1 MNKTTVLF
9 PGGFKPITGAHL
21 ALAQRYANSS
31 NVERVIMLI
40 GPKERDGV
48 SRADSDE
55 IFRLINNNSKIELR
69 ATDFNSPIMAA
80 YEFLFALPEGD
91 HGTYA
96 MAASRK
102 GDDYARTL
110 SFAGNVEKYKTIGDK
125 KGRKI
130 PAGVEV
136 NPLEIDVDP
145 LTYSNGEPISA
156 STIRQ
161 AIANND
167 YETFAASYP
176 GAKEAVIKN
185 IWQMLTGVQESIFS
199 KSWWSNQ
206 LAEDVDEVAEGYQT
220 TKMAKSHNKKIKKLR
235 KHLDRSRGEE
245 FTYDFANFGKT
256 VFGAPLYEN
265 YITRDELKSIEP
277 TVDRFFKRFGIDVD
291 FQGYATH
298 FIDRLNDPRNEG
310 TITLDD
316 LENLFLDLSSEYG
329 EEIVQQFQQR
339 NPSAVTSDYQFD
351 VPIHMPFQL
360 RFDQSLGQIKLIPR
374 TVKAQRRPW
383 RSNNPSDK
391 IYTIENVLT
400 EGGAAGHMNHP
411 YDSHGLTFN
420 DMKEI
425 VSRALEGRLDME
437 EAVTEK
443 TDGQNIQVTWKN
455 GRPGFA
461 RGIKTRINPL
471 TPDEIVAE
479 FEAKYQK
486 SVEAN
491 GVKGAEGYKLVVDA
505 FRATAEDLTA
515 SLSKLSPE
523 TLMRIF
529 KNGKVF
535 ANMEIIYPA
544 TTNVIAYEQAVLQFH
559 NLVEYD
565 DKGKVIETDLT
576 GGTML
581 QQVIQD
587 ANAHMQKTFSF
598 IPPNKLKLGRIE
610 DFEDQQAAFFA
621 EIDSLKDQFGLKETD
636 RVSEYHRAWWKDV
649 VREKAYQLDYAIPED
664 VLEILTNRWAFNDKS
679 TRINNVVK
687 MIDNESFATWVSA
700 FDKKDFKAYQK
711 QNIEPFESIF
721 LKLGAVV
728 LKNIKNYLA
737 ASPDK
742 AVRQIKKDLM
752 SLIKDLQTS
761 DNPDT
766 LKKLETQLRKIERMG
781 GFDTIV
787 PIEGIVFTYG
797 GNTYKLTGSF
807 APVNQILGV
816 LKYAR

>member
-9 PGGFKPITGAHL
+9 PGGFKPLTGAHI
-21 ALAQRYANSS
+21 ALAQRYAESP

-48 SRADSDE
+48 SREDSIE
-55 IFRLINNNSKIELR
+55 IFKLLNNNSNIYIQS
-69 ATDFNSPIMAA
+69 TDFNSPIMAA
-80 YEFLFALPEGD
+80 YEYLFALPPD
-91 HGTYA
+91 HQGTYA
-96 MAASRK
+96 MAASQK

-110 SFAGNVEKYKTIGDK
+110 SFGSNVEKYKTVGDK
-125 KGRKI
+125 NGRKI
-130 PAGVEV
+130 ATGVEV
-136 NPLEIDVDP
+136 NPLEINVDP
-145 LTYSNGEPISA
+145 LAYGGGEPISA
-156 STIRQ
+156 STVRQ
-161 AIANND
+161 AIANDD
-167 YETFAASYP
+167 YETFASSYP
-176 GAKEAVIKN
+176 GAREAIIKN
-185 IWQMLTGVQESIFS
+185 IWQMLKGMQESLFS
-199 KSWWSNQ
+199 KDWWGKQ
-206 LAEDVDEVAEGYQT
+206 LAEDVDEVVEGYQT
-220 TKMAKSHNKKIKKLR
+220 PKLAKAHDKKIKKLR
-235 KHLDRSRGEE
+235 KFLDNTKDE
-245 FTYDFANFGKT
+245 FVYDFGNFGKT
-256 VFGAPLYEN
+256 VFGAPYESV
-265 YITRDELKSIEP
+265 I
-277 TVDRFFKRFGIDVD
+277 
-291 FQGYATH
+291 
-298 FIDRLNDPRNEG
+298 
-310 TITLDD
+310 
-316 LENLFLDLSSEYG
+316 
-329 EEIVQQFQQR
+329 
-339 NPSAVTSDYQFD
+339 
-351 VPIHMPFQL
+351 
-360 RFDQSLGQIKLIPR
+360 
-374 TVKAQRRPW
+374 
-383 RSNNPSDK
+383 
-391 IYTIENVLT
+391 T

-425 VSRALEGRLDME
+425 VSRALEGRLDIE

-461 RGIKTRINPL
+461 RGIKTRKQPL
-471 TPDEIVAE
+471 TPDELNAE
-479 FEAKYQK
+479 FQVKYQK
-486 SVEAN
+486 SIDAN
-491 GVKGAEGYKLVVDA
+491 GKEGAAGYKLVVDA
-505 FRATAEDLTA
+505 FQATTEDLTA
-515 SLSKLSPE
+515 ALSKLSPE
-523 TLMRIF
+523 TLQRIF
-529 KNGKVF
+529 KNGRVF

-565 DKGKVIETDLT
+565 ENGRVVETDVT

-587 ANAHMQKTFSF
+587 ANAHMQNTFSF
-598 IPPNKLKLGRIE
+598 IPPNKLKMGRIE
-610 DFEDQQAAFFA
+610 DFEDQQSAFFA
-621 EIDSLKDQFGLKETD
+621 EIDGLQNQFGLKETD
-636 RVSEYHRAWWKDV
+636 QVSEYHRAWWKDV
-649 VREKAYQLDYAIPED
+649 VREKAYQLDYAIPQE

-687 MIDNESFATWVSA
+687 MIDNESFSEWVSA
-700 FDKKDFKAYQK
+700 FDKKDFKSYQK

-728 LKNIKNYLA
+728 LKNITNYLA

-742 AVRQIKKDLM
+742 AVKQIKSDLM

-766 LKKLETQLRKIERMG
+766 LKKLETQLKKIERMG

>member
-80 YEFLFALPEGD
+80 YEFLFALPED
-91 HGTYA
+91 DTGTYA
-96 MAASRK
+96 MAASKK

-110 SFAGNVEKYKTIGDK
+110 SFAGNVEKYKTVGDK

-145 LTYSNGEPISA
+145 LAYSTGEPISA
-156 STIRQ
+156 STVRQ

-176 GAKEAVIKN
+176 GTKDAVLKN
-185 IWQMLTGVQESIFS
+185 IWQMLTGVQESMFS
-199 KSWWSNQ
+199 KSWWGNQ
-206 LAEDVDEVAEGYQT
+206 LAEDVDEVAEGYQS
-220 TKMAKSHNKKIKKLR
+220 TKMAKAHDKKIKKLR
-235 KHLDRSRGEE
+235 KHLDSTRGEE
-245 FTYDFANFGKT
+245 FVYDFGNFSKT
-256 VFGAPLYEN
+256 IFGAPLYE
-265 YITRDELKSIEP
+265 
-277 TVDRFFKRFGIDVD
+277 
-291 FQGYATH
+291 
-298 FIDRLNDPRNEG
+298 
-310 TITLDD
+310 TL
-316 LENLFLDLSSEYG
+316 
-329 EEIVQQFQQR
+329 
-339 NPSAVTSDYQFD
+339 
-351 VPIHMPFQL
+351 
-360 RFDQSLGQIKLIPR
+360 
-374 TVKAQRRPW
+374 
-383 RSNNPSDK
+383 
-391 IYTIENVLT
+391 LT

-455 GRPGFA
+455 GQPGFA
-461 RGIKTRINPL
+461 RGIKTRLNPL

-491 GVKGAEGYKLVVDA
+491 GVEGAQGYKLVVDA

-565 DKGKVIETDLT
+565 DKGKVIETDVT

-581 QQVIQD
+581 QRVIQD

-598 IPPNKLKLGRIE
+598 IPPNKLKSGRIE

-621 EIDSLKDQFGLKETD
+621 EIDSLKNQFGLKETD

-649 VREKAYQLDYAIPED
+649 IREKAYQLDYAIPED

-687 MIDNESFATWVSA
+687 MIENESFADWTSA
-700 FDKKDFKAYQK
+700 FDKKDFRAYQK

-728 LKNIKNYLA
+728 LKNIKNFLA

-742 AVRQIKKDLM
+742 AVKQIKKDLM
-752 SLIKDLQTS
+752 LLIKDLQTS

-766 LKKLETQLRKIERMG
+766 LQKLETQLKKIERMG

>member
-80 YEFLFALPEGD
+80 YEFLFALPED
-91 HGTYA
+91 DMGTYA

-136 NPLEIDVDP
+136 NPLEINVDP

-176 GAKEAVIKN
+176 GTKDVILKN
-185 IWQMLTGVQESIFS
+185 IWQMLTGVQEAMFS
-199 KSWWSNQ
+199 KSWWGNQ
-206 LAEDVDEVAEGYQT
+206 LAEDIDEVVEGYQT
-220 TKMAKSHNKKIKKLR
+220 PKMARAHDKKIKKLR

-245 FTYDFANFGKT
+245 FVYDFANFGKT
-256 VFGAPLYEN
+256 VFGAPLHEN

-298 FIDRLNDPRNEG
+298 FMDRLNDPRNEG

-329 EEIVQQFQQR
+329 EEIVQQVMR
-339 NPSAVTSDYQFD
+339 GNPSAVTSDYQFD

-360 RFDQSLGQIKLIPR
+360 HFDQSLGQIKLIPR
-374 TVKAQRRPW
+374 TVKSQRRPW

-455 GRPGFA
+455 GQPGFA
-461 RGIKTRINPL
+461 RGIKTRKDPL
-471 TPDEIVAE
+471 TPTEIVAE

-515 SLSKLSPE
+515 SLSKLSSE

-565 DKGKVIETDLT
+565 ENGKVVETDIT

-581 QQVIQD
+581 QQVIRD

-610 DFEDQQAAFFA
+610 NFEDQQAAFFT
-621 EIDSLKDQFGLKETD
+621 EIDSLKNQFGLKDTD

-649 VREKAYQLDYAIPED
+649 VQSKANQLDYNIPQD

-766 LKKLETQLRKIERMG
+766 LKKLETQLKKIERMG

>member
-69 ATDFNSPIMAA
+69 STDFNSPIMAA
-80 YEFLFALPEGD
+80 YEFLFALPQD
-91 HGTYA
+91 DTGTYA
-96 MAASRK
+96 MAASKK

-110 SFAGNVEKYKTIGDK
+110 SFAGNVEKYKTVGDK

-130 PAGVEV
+130 PAGIEV

-145 LTYSNGEPISA
+145 LTYSTGEPISA

-161 AIANND
+161 AITNND

-176 GAKEAVIKN
+176 GTKDAVLKN
-185 IWQMLTGVQESIFS
+185 IWQMLTGVQESMFS
-199 KSWWSNQ
+199 KSWWGNQ
-206 LAEDVDEVAEGYQT
+206 LSEDVDEVAEGYQT
-220 TKMAKSHNKKIKKLR
+220 TKMAKSHDKKIKKLR

-265 YITRDELKSIEP
+265 YITRSELSSIESMA
-277 TVDRFFKRFGIDVD
+277 DSFFKEYGIDVD
-291 FQGYATH
+291 MQGQFTH
-298 FIDRLNDPRNEG
+298 FFDRLNDTRNDSPIYMDELEDVFRKLAAEHG
-310 TITLDD
+310 SRIQRQIELERPTAVVSD
-316 LENLFLDLSSEYG
+316 LESN
-329 EEIVQQFQQR
+329 
-339 NPSAVTSDYQFD
+339 
-351 VPIHMPFQL
+351 IHMPFML
-360 RFDQSLGQIKLIPR
+360 KWDDQNKTIDLIPR
-374 TVKAQRRPW
+374 TIKKQRRGW
-383 RSNNPSDK
+383 QVNNANDIHYK
-391 IYTIENVLT
+391 LYAEGLIT

-420 DMKEI
+420 DFKEI

-461 RGIKTRINPL
+461 RGIKTRLNPL

-515 SLSKLSPE
+515 SLSKLSKE

-587 ANAHMQKTFSF
+587 ANAHMQNTFSF

-636 RVSEYHRAWWKDV
+636 QVSEYHRAWWKDI

-687 MIDNESFATWVSA
+687 MIDNEAYAQWVSA
-700 FDKKDFKAYQK
+700 FDKKDFKSYQK

-737 ASPDK
+737 VSPDK
-742 AVRQIKKDLM
+742 AVGQIKKDLM

-766 LKKLETQLRKIERMG
+766 LEKLEIQLKKIERMG

>member
-9 PGGFKPITGAHL
+9 PGGFKPLTGAHL
-21 ALAQRYANSS
+21 ALAQRYAESP

-48 SRADSDE
+48 SRSDSME
-55 IFRLINNNSKIELR
+55 IFRLLNNNSKITMQPT
-69 ATDFNSPIMAA
+69 AFNSPIMAA
-80 YEFLFALPEGD
+80 YEYLFELPPD
-91 HGTYA
+91 HQGTYA
-96 MAASRK
+96 MAASKK

-110 SFAGNVEKYKTIGDK
+110 SFAPNVEKYKTVGDR

-130 PAGVEV
+130 PAGVEMDPSEV
-136 NPLEIDVDP
+136 DADP

-176 GAKEAVIKN
+176 GAREAVLKN
-185 IWQMLTGVQESIFS
+185 IWQMLTGVQESVFS
-199 KSWWSNQ
+199 KDWWSKQ
-206 LAEDVDEVAEGYQT
+206 LAEDVDEVVGGYPTKKQT
-220 TKMAKSHNKKIKKLR
+220 VAHNKKIKKLG
-235 KHLDRSRGEE
+235 KFLDKNRSRE
-245 FTYDFANFGKT
+245 FTYNFDVFPKT
-256 VFGAPLYEN
+256 VYGVPLREN
-265 YITRDELKSIEP
+265 YITRDELRSIEP
-277 TVDRFFKRFGIDVD
+277 TIDGFFRKYGIDVD

-298 FIDRLNDPRNEG
+298 FMDRLNDPRNEG
-310 TITLDD
+310 TIRLDD
-316 LENLFLDLSSEYG
+316 LENLFLDLSNEYG
-329 EEIVQQFQQR
+329 QDIVKQFQQR

-383 RSNNPSDK
+383 RSNNPNDR
-391 IYTIENVLT
+391 IYTIESLIT

-425 VSRALEGRLDME
+425 VSRALEGRLDVE

-443 TDGQNIQVTWKN
+443 TDGQNIQVTWKD
-455 GRPGFA
+455 GQPGFA
-461 RGIKTRINPL
+461 RGVKTRINPI
-471 TPDEIVAE
+471 TPEQLITE
-479 FEAKYQK
+479 FEDKYQK
-486 SVEAN
+486 QVDAN
-491 GVKGAEGYKLVVDA
+491 GVEGAEGYKQVVDA
-505 FRATAEDLTA
+505 FRATAEDLTNA
-515 SLSKLSPE
+515 MNKLSPE
-523 TLMRIF
+523 TLQRVF
-529 KNGKVF
+529 KNGRVF

-544 TTNVIAYEQAVLQFH
+544 TKNVISYEQAVLQFH

-565 DKGKVIETDLT
+565 DAGRVIETDVT

-581 QQVIQD
+581 QKIIQD
-587 ANAHMQKTFSF
+587 ANAHLQNTFSF
-598 IPPNKLKLGRIE
+598 IPPNKLKLGRVE
-610 DFEDQQAAFFA
+610 DFEDRQLAFFA
-621 EIDSLKDQFGLKETD
+621 EIDSLKNQFGLKETD
-636 RVSEYHRAWWKDV
+636 QVSEYHRAWWKDV
-649 VREKAYQLDYAIPED
+649 IKQQAYQIDYNIPED

-687 MIDNESFATWVSA
+687 MIDNEQFAQWVSA

-711 QNIEPFESIF
+711 QNIEPFETIF
-721 LKLGAVV
+721 LRLGAVV

-737 ASPDK
+737 ANPSK
-742 AVRQIKKDLM
+742 AVQEIKRDLAG
-752 SLIKDLQTS
+752 LIKDLQTKN
-761 DNPDT
+761 DPDT
-766 LKKLETQLRKIERMG
+766 LKKLETQLKRIERIG
-781 GFDTIV
+781 GFDSIV